1 MVGSLM
7 AEMVAMLE
15 QTLKAERDQKD
26 ALRLE
31 KARSEHLLR
40 VQANADLR
48 ASEARIRMEMARA
61 FRAIVEGTAGTIG
74 GDFFMSLVEH
84 LATALGVDHTFVAE
98 MSGASRDRVRTTA
111 FWSHGRIV
119 QNVEYDLAGTPCEH
133 AVEGEMWY

>member
-1 MVGSLM
+1 MIVAPHRGGRNRHGRLSLM
-7 AEMVAMLE
+7 AEIVAMLE
-15 QTLKAERDQKD
+15 QTLKAERDQKN

-48 ASEARIRMEMARA
+48 ASEARIRMEMDRA

-84 LATALGVDHTFVAE
+84 LATALGVDSCAGLYITIPLSSE
-98 MSGASRDRVRTTA
+98 TA
-111 FWSHGRIV
+111 PKTI
-119 QNVEYDLAGTPCEH
+119 
-133 AVEGEMWY
+133 AVV